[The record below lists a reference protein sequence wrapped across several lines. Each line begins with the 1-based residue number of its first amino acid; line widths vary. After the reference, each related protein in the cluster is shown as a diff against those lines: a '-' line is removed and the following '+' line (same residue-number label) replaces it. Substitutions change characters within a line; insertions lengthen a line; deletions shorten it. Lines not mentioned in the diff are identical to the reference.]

1 MSIGPGADE
10 QIPDEPSGPVVS
22 ALRLFNGPISRFL
35 RFLAVLDSCA
45 AGGRIGFSFCS
56 CSEPVLAK
64 PLFSNASGAEV
75 TLSAFWSTAA
85 LAMTGELDDC
95 ELTAPINWEFGL
107 GVDPSPSFRFRLLD
121 NCSIL
126 T

>member
-1 MSIGPGADE
+1 MSIVPGRDE

-22 ALRLFNGPISRFL
+22 VLKLLNGPISRFL
-35 RFLAVLDSCA
+35 RFRAVLDSCA
-45 AGGRIGFSFCS
+45 AGGCIGFSFCS

-64 PLFSNASGAEV
+64 PLLADASGAEV

-85 LAMTGELDDC
+85 LAITGELEDC
-95 ELTAPINWEFGL
+95 ELTAPINWEFGF
-107 GVDPSPSFRFRLLD
+107 GVDPSPSFRFRSLD
-121 NCSIL
+121 NCSNL